1 MRTELHQR
9 APPATPT
16 NSEVVIPPVRGV
28 GTLATQFEKQA
39 RLVEGN

>member
-9 APPATPT
+9 APPAT

-39 RLVEGN
+39 RLVEGI